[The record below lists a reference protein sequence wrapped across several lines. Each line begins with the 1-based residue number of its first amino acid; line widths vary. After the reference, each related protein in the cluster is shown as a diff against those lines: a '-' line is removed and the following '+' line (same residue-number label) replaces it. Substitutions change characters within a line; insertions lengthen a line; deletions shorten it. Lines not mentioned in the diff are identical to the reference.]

1 VALELTELAAGLP
14 MAASFAMAGGIS
26 VLREGRRRTALN
38 EAMHELR
45 RPLQAIALT
54 APPAPGKAAAF
65 ESSLQMA
72 TAAVDRLDREINGGP
87 ASGAISAVSLRQ
99 LVESTAKRWEATASL
114 EDRALK
120 LKCGEGDLEVIGDRA
135 EIARAVDNL
144 ISNAV
149 VHGRGEI
156 AIETRTVGRSA
167 RLVVANR
174 RKARAVGPRGTTRA
188 LRRRI
193 SGRAQHGHGLRVV
206 RRAAALHG
214 GGFRLRDRGGVCEAV
229 LDLPLREV
237 LR

>member
-1 VALELTELAAGLP
+1 MALELTELAAGLP

-72 TAAVDRLDREINGGP
+72 TAAVDRLEREINGGP
-87 ASGAISAVSLRQ
+87 APGAIRVVSLREM
-99 LVESTAKRWEATASL
+99 VEATVKRWEATASL
-114 EDRALK
+114 DDRAVNLE
-120 LKCGEGDLEVIGDRA
+120 CVGGDLEVIGDRA

-167 RLVVANR
+167 RLVVVNCG
-174 RKARAVGPRGTTRA
+174 KARAVGRRGKLHA
-188 LRRRI
+188 LPSRI

-206 RRAAALHG
+206 RRAAARHG
-214 GGFRLRDRGGVCEAV
+214 GGFRLCDRGGVCEAV